1 MKKDIE
7 FPKVEGVKL
16 AIAKKES
23 EFDTNNAPDN
33 VEWAVYCINTNEF
46 VIRNVLITS
55 RGYGGEG
62 DERKTSTLRHMIDAI
77 KPHQSEVI
85 EPIDPSV
92 FDLFNEYWISY
103 YVNDVIYDKKFVF
116 PPFSTTETLLSD
128 IKILHLKGILHE

>member
-16 AIAKKES
+16 AIAKK
-23 EFDTNNAPDN
+23 DTELDAP
-33 VEWAVYCINTNEF
+33 EWAVYCINTNEF

-62 DERKTSTLRHMIDAI
+62 DDRQTSTLRHMIDAV
-77 KPHQSEVI
+77 KPHQTEII
-85 EPIDPSV
+85 EPIDPSI

-116 PPFSTTETLLSD
+116 PPFSTSETLLSE
-128 IKILHLKGILHE
+128 IKLLGLKGILHE

>member
-16 AIAKKES
+16 AIAKK
-23 EFDTNNAPDN
+23 DTELDAP
-33 VEWAVYCINTNEF
+33 EWAVYCINTNEF

-62 DERKTSTLRHMIDAI
+62 DDRKTSTLRHMIDAV
-77 KPHQSEVI
+77 KPHQTEII

-116 PPFSTTETLLSD
+116 PPFSFS
-128 IKILHLKGILHE
+128 I